1 MEFRNVTGYARPK
14 AIEITKHTVYLRKNI
29 QTAKDNDD
37 NDCFTYDEAQLT
49 HEQYQKYQEAITY
62 LSLYGMDGRFEAVE
76 QEVTDTE
83 ITNMRQ
89 EQSITDNEM
98 AIAKLTDKV
107 GSTTADTKEA

>member
-1 MEFRNVTGYARPK
+1 MH
-14 AIEITKHTVYLRKNI
+14 IITHTP
-29 QTAKDNDD
+29 
-37 NDCFTYDEAQLT
+37 
-49 HEQYQKYQEAITY
+49 
-62 LSLYGMDGRFEAVE
+62 LSRVHKQATIGSLE

>member
-14 AIEITKHTVYLRKNI
+14 TVEITKHTVYLRKNI

-37 NDCFTYDEAQLT
+37 NNCFTYDEAQLT
-49 HEQYQKYQEAITY
+49 HEQYQKYQESITY
-62 LSLYGMDGRFEAVE
+62 LSLYGMDDRFEAVE
-76 QEVTDTE
+76 QEVADTE

-98 AIAKLTDKV
+98 AIKKLTNQV
-107 GSTTADTKEA
+107 GSTATDTKEA

>member
-14 AIEITKHTVYLRKNI
+14 AVEITKHTVYLRKNI
-29 QTAKDNDD
+29 QTAKD

-49 HEQYQKYQEAITY
+49 HEQYQKYQESITY
-62 LSLYGMDGRFEAVE
+62 LSLYGMDDRFEAVD

-83 ITNMRQ
+83 IMNMRQ

-98 AIAKLTDKV
+98 AIAKLTSKV
-107 GSTTADTKEA
+107 GSTTTDTKEA